1 MKGDENRN
9 SDGVRVSNNMPKKS
23 TAIFWLLV
31 LTFFWGLTFPIQKLI
46 LTEDVSPFLYNA
58 IRFWIATFLSAVIF
72 RKSDWMRGTILGIVM
87 AIAFATQTWGLTLTT
102 STKSGFITSLYIV
115 IVPFFSYFIEK
126 EKPRLLQVIGFI
138 GALVGMYLLSGGISG
153 FNFGDFL
160 TMVCGL
166 CYALHVVLI
175 TVFSKKTSEYKLLTP
190 QFLTVA
196 ILNTIFNFIYPS
208 GTWTFTLPALGIAAF
223 TAITAT
229 IAAIIIQA
237 KYQKVVGSNVSA
249 LIFVGEPIFSMLLSM
264 LLLNER
270 LSAIQAI
277 GAVLM
282 SLSIVLGV
290 LQTSKSVQTD
300 AVD

>member
-1 MKGDENRN
+1 MEHNENEFSNKNKN
-9 SDGVRVSNNMPKKS
+9 STGKPKKS
-23 TAIFWLLV
+23 IAVFWLLV
-31 LTFFWGLTFPIQKLI
+31 LTFLWGLTFPIQKMV
-46 LTEDVSPFLYNA
+46 LTEEVSPFLYNA
-58 IRFWIATFLSAVIF
+58 IRFWIATFLSLLMF
-72 RKSDWMRGTILGIVM
+72 RKSDWVHGTILGIVM
-87 AIAFATQTWGLTLTT
+87 SVAYATQTWGLTLTT

-126 EKPRLLQVIGFI
+126 EKPRIFQVFGFI
-138 GALVGMYLLSGGISG
+138 GAFIGMYLLSGGING

-160 TMVCGL
+160 TMICGL

-196 ILNTIFNFIYPS
+196 VLNTIFNFIYPS
-208 GTWTFTLPALGIAAF
+208 GTWTFTLPALGTAAF
-223 TAITAT
+223 TAVTAT
-229 IAAIIIQA
+229 IVAIIIQA

-249 LIFVGEPIFSMLLSM
+249 LIFVGEPIFSMILSI
-264 LLLNER
+264 LLLDER
-270 LSAIQAI
+270 LSTIQAI

-300 AVD
+300 EVD

>member
-1 MKGDENRN
+1 MKDGENKIN
-9 SDGVRVSNNMPKKS
+9 DSKASKDATKKS
-23 TAIFWLLV
+23 TAVFWLLV
-31 LTFFWGLTFPIQKLI
+31 LTFFWGLTFPIQKLV
-46 LTEDVSPFLYNA
+46 LTEEVSPFLYSA
-58 IRFWIATFLSAVIF
+58 IRFWIATFLSAIIF
-72 RKSDWMRGTILGIVM
+72 RKSDWIRGTILGVIM

-160 TMVCGL
+160 TMICGI

-175 TVFSKKTSEYKLLTP
+175 TTFSKKTSEYKLLTP

-196 ILNTIFNFIYPS
+196 ILNTMFNFIYPRGS
-208 GTWTFTLPALGIAAF
+208 WTFTLPALGVATF

-229 IAAIIIQA
+229 IVAIIIQA

-264 LLLNER
+264 LLLGER
-270 LSAIQAI
+270 LSIIQAI
-277 GAVLM
+277 GALLM
-282 SLSIVLGV
+282 SISIVLGV
-290 LQTSKSVQTD
+290 LQTSRPVQTNT
-300 AVD
+300 VS